1 MSLRNNFRVGAFLK
15 LLLTCMLAF
24 SAQAEVT
31 LTDPRYV
38 IEKVASGLGAGNGMA
53 TDRRGNLFV
62 LDYHDTGIGRI
73 HWFHPDGSRSEITT
87 NLLYQDGIAILRDR
101 SLLVSTNDVYHVTLD
116 GVVTPFIT
124 GLSFPGQ
131 FERESDTKRSLV
143 QFDGDLYFSQA
154 GVGRIL
160 ILHQDGSLD
169 VFATGLNNPQR
180 LAFDGNGHLWV
191 AEHNLGEV
199 LELDENGLIIQRVTG
214 FTPFGPVGLEFWN
227 GSFFLTNPQ
236 DATISRI
243 EKDGSWTVFATGF
256 TGKGNPPAIGPVD
269 VLAVRRI
276 LFVSDADS
284 LWAIRR
290 RK

>member
-1 MSLRNNFRVGAFLK
+1 MLWNNFTVGALLG
-15 LLLTCMLAF
+15 LLLTCMLTF

-38 IEKVASGLGAGNGMA
+38 IKKVASGLGAGNAMA
-53 TDRRGNLFV
+53 ADRLGNLFV

-73 HWFHPDGSRSEITT
+73 HWFHADGSTSEITT
-87 NLLYQDGIAILRDR
+87 NLLYQDGIAILPDR
-101 SLLVSTNDVYHVTLD
+101 SLLVATNDIHQVTLD
-116 GVVTPFIT
+116 GVVTPYIT
-124 GLSFPGQ
+124 GLSFPGH
-131 FERESDTKRSLV
+131 FERKPNTKRFSPQV
-143 QFDGDLYFSQA
+143 DGDLYFPEA

-169 VFATGLNNPQR
+169 VFATGLNNPNN
-180 LAFDGNGHLWV
+180 LAFDYNGHLWV

-199 LELDENGLIIQRVTG
+199 VELDENGQIIRRVTG
-214 FTPFGPVGLEFWN
+214 FTPFGPVGFEFWN
-227 GSFFLTNPQ
+227 GSLFLTNPQ

-243 EKDGSWTVFATGF
+243 EKDGSWSVFATGF
-256 TGKGNPPAIGPVD
+256 TGKGNPPAIGPIG

-276 LFVSDADS
+276 LFVSDADT

-290 RK
+290 R